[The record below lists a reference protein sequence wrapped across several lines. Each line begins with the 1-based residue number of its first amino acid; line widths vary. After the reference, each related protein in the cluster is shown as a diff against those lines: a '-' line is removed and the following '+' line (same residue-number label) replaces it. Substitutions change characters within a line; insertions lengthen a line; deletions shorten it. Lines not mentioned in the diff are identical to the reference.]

1 MDGQNQQHSTLNEDV
16 EKSIRK
22 KFHKKLFSRFAK
34 AINEYRL
41 LEEGDHVAVCISG
54 GKDSMLMAK
63 LFQDAQKT

>member
-34 AINEYRL
+34 AINEYKIGRA
-41 LEEGDHVAVCISG
+41 HV
-54 GKDSMLMAK
+54 
-63 LFQDAQKT
+63 